1 MKEILS
7 SIRTTR
13 IHAFTKRRRPT
24 YHFQHQNPLP
34 AAALLFVVVV
44 VIFACRASCVVCHR
58 HGSCAGSSGSN
69 GTWPCRAGAKSGSGS
84 IYCRSLNARATCKS
98 GRSRHSRHTRSFVQ
112 GSSHSCATPIFGRRC
127 TATSPR
133 LTARCQAERFRPT
146 PSAGGVSSYGR
157 SVVCLMHHRF
167 TRHLSLCAR
176 PLGDP
181 RRTHSE
187 EVLARRLAT
196 GSAQCAVQIP
206 HRSARRWRWAF
217 AQS

>member
-69 GTWPCRAGAKSGSGS
+69 GTWPCRAGAKCGSGS
-84 IYCRSLNARATCKS
+84 ISCRSRNARATC
-98 GRSRHSRHTRSFVQ
+98 RSKRSPHFPRTPSFARGTRGDPTAAHATVTYREIRNVCSTANVALGGFAQDGPSLCPFALTKFPPRYLHFSIRLLSV
-112 GSSHSCATPIFGRRC
+112 GSSR
-127 TATSPR
+127 
-133 LTARCQAERFRPT
+133 
-146 PSAGGVSSYGR
+146 
-157 SVVCLMHHRF
+157 
-167 TRHLSLCAR
+167 
-176 PLGDP
+176 
-181 RRTHSE
+181 
-187 EVLARRLAT
+187 
-196 GSAQCAVQIP
+196 
-206 HRSARRWRWAF
+206 
-217 AQS
+217 